1 MRRRRSLLWSDAA
14 FLLFLVLCYVTII
27 YVAGDTAHYLAN
39 LFFLNIAFLL
49 AVITYFTTVTAG
61 LVLNVAF
68 VFAYGGY
75 ILYRSVTAGEAISTS
90 AYYWMILAPLLT
102 LVVWLFTWE
111 SRLLQ
116 EENAD
121 LKKKTEQL
129 AVLDEGTDLRTTVAF
144 QKDLSVFSGISERY
158 GIPLTLVVVK
168 VKYWNEMRR
177 FIKDDQLAEAVLDIS
192 KISQASIRTNDT
204 LYLLDGENVTW
215 GMLLFTD
222 RDGAKVV
229 MERIR
234 SNLTKFNT
242 QDFAEKYK
250 VQLNLKI
257 GAVQYDKSK
266 VESAIDF
273 VAQAQRQL
281 EYDV

>member
-1 MRRRRSLLWSDAA
+1 MRRRRSSLWSDVA
-14 FLLFLVLCYVTII
+14 FLLFLVLCYVTIL
-27 YVAGDTAHYLAN
+27 YVAADPNRYMEN

-49 AVITYFTTVTAG
+49 AVITYFTNVTAG

-68 VFAYGGY
+68 IFAYGGY
-75 ILYRSVTAGEAISTS
+75 ILYRSVTGGEAIGTGS
-90 AYYWMILAPLLT
+90 YYWMLLAPLLT
-102 LVVWLFTWE
+102 LAVWLFTWE
-111 SRLLQ
+111 SRQLQ
-116 EENAD
+116 EENDD
-121 LKKKTEQL
+121 LKEQKERL
-129 AVLDEGTDLRTTVAF
+129 ATLDESTDLKTTLAF
-144 QKDLSVFSGISERY
+144 QKDLSVFAGISERY
-158 GIPLTLVVVK
+158 GIPLTLVVIR

-177 FIKDDQLAEAVLDIS
+177 FIRADQLSDAILDIS

-204 LYLLDGENVTW
+204 LYLLDRENVTW
-215 GMLLFTD
+215 GLLLFTD
-222 RDGAKVV
+222 REGAKIV

-234 SNLTKFNT
+234 SSLTQFNT
-242 QDFAEKYK
+242 QDFADKYK

-257 GAVQYDKSK
+257 GAVAYDKSK